1 MELLTDGRVPS
12 ETIILIDEIHDF
24 LKLPAQLTSHGISCP
39 YKIASTAGQVI
50 GLSATFGGAQVKL
63 DITKLFIS
71 SIFIEA
77 PKQTA
82 IRKLELTVTG
92 KLDEVII
99 MKETSDKAIEKAL
112 DLPVIIFH

>member
-1 MELLTDGRVPS
+1 V
-12 ETIILIDEIHDF
+12 
-24 LKLPAQLTSHGISCP
+24 
-39 YKIASTAGQVI
+39 
-50 GLSATFGGAQVKL
+50 
-63 DITKLFIS
+63 
-71 SIFIEA
+71 
-77 PKQTA
+77 